1 MRSSLLYL
9 LPKHALWCYIFP
21 EPLWIFSFK
30 VLCIRIKSLSWLK
43 KKKKKEFYVL
53 DVEQLNLYTC
63 KVWFE
68 VYLRW
73 LCFIKSTAQQAFVPK
88 MVLLESTTPRTELE
102 GDELLL
108 CRVATYAIQLGE
120 KGVWSTKCWFVCRTL
135 NCPES
140 LLPSRKERM
149 THLHSSFWQTWFEG
163 SIYLFFPKMKKDLR
177 TLTLNHLGEESL
189 MPPKAPL
196 KSSH

>member
-1 MRSSLLYL
+1 M
-9 LPKHALWCYIFP
+9 
-21 EPLWIFSFK
+21 
-30 VLCIRIKSLSWLK
+30 
-43 KKKKKEFYVL
+43 

-108 CRVATYAIQLGE
+108 CRVVTYAIQLGE
-120 KGVWSTKCWFVCRTL
+120 KGV
-135 NCPES
+135 
-140 LLPSRKERM
+140 
-149 THLHSSFWQTWFEG
+149 
-163 SIYLFFPKMKKDLR
+163 
-177 TLTLNHLGEESL
+177 
-189 MPPKAPL
+189 
-196 KSSH
+196 